1 MIVQVWYVNRT
12 NLFFSFVA
20 EMIGFEPSIGK
31 STQQFSNF
39 IQQVQRGT
47 FKSYSGDSLFLP
59 PSLEEYTILSLQW
72 YFIIYCV
79 TLLCQTAV
87 IFALDNWWLK
97 NIPANTSLLKR
108 ILHAHLKSH
117 CPFPF
122 MDWDSKEGTIQDY
135 LLRQKVAQKEVKIT
149 TFVNLFFSLLMT
161 VPLTVLCKLQCKL
174 VNNIKKLINMFVIC
188 IQLSH
193 MPPHNTRGAHF
204 ESFVNG

>member
-1 MIVQVWYVNRT
+1 
-12 NLFFSFVA
+12 
-20 EMIGFEPSIGK
+20 MIGFEQNVGNSALIK
-31 STQQFSNF
+31 K
-39 IQQVQRGT
+39 VERGT
-47 FKSYSGDSLFLP
+47 FQYYSDSSLFVP
-59 PSLEEYTILSLQW
+59 PPLEDYTLISLKW
-72 YFIIYCV
+72 YFMIYCV
-79 TLLCQTAV
+79 TILCQTAV

-108 ILHAHLKSH
+108 LLHAHLKSH

-174 VNNIKKLINMFVIC
+174 VNNIRKLINI
-188 IQLSH
+188 L
-193 MPPHNTRGAHF
+193 
-204 ESFVNG
+204 

>member
-1 MIVQVWYVNRT
+1 MVCNQTQPIF
-12 NLFFSFVA
+12 LFSA
-20 EMIGFEPSIGK
+20 ELIGFEPSIGK

-47 FKSYSGDSLFLP
+47 YKLYSGDTLFLP
-59 PSLEEYTILSLQW
+59 PSLEEYTVLSLKW

-117 CPFPF
+117 FPFPF
-122 MDWDSKEGTIQDY
+122 MDWDSEEGTSQNY
-135 LLRQKVAQKEVKIT
+135 LMRQKQAQKEVKIAT
-149 TFVNLFFSLLMT
+149 LVNLFFSLLLT
-161 VPLTVLCKLQCKL
+161 FPLTILCKLQYIYFIFL
-174 VNNIKKLINMFVIC
+174 AELNT
-188 IQLSH
+188 IQ
-193 MPPHNTRGAHF
+193 F
-204 ESFVNG
+204 Q

>member
-1 MIVQVWYVNRT
+1 
-12 NLFFSFVA
+12 
-20 EMIGFEPSIGK
+20 MIGFEPSVGK
-31 STQQFSNF
+31 SSQQFGNL
-39 IQQVQRGT
+39 IQQVQRGVQ
-47 FKSYSGDSLFLP
+47 GDTLFLP
-59 PSLEEYTILSLQW
+59 PSLEEYTVLSLKG

-87 IFALDNWWLK
+87 IFALDNLWLK
-97 NIPANTSLLKR
+97 NIPENTSLLKR

-161 VPLTVLCKLQCKL
+161 VPLTVLCKLQCKF
-174 VNNIKKLINMFVIC
+174 VDNMYK
-188 IQLSH
+188 
-193 MPPHNTRGAHF
+193 
-204 ESFVNG
+204 ESG

>member
-1 MIVQVWYVNRT
+1 
-12 NLFFSFVA
+12 
-20 EMIGFEPSIGK
+20 MIGFEQNVGN
-31 STQQFSNF
+31 STL

-47 FKSYSGDSLFLP
+47 FKSYSGDTSFLP
-59 PSLEEYTILSLQW
+59 PSLEEYTVLSLKW

-108 ILHAHLKSH
+108 LLHAHLKSH

-149 TFVNLFFSLLMT
+149 TFVNLFFSLLLT
-161 VPLTVLCKLQCKL
+161 VPLTVLCKFQFKL
-174 VNNIKKLINMFVIC
+174 VENIRKLINIF
-188 IQLSH
+188 
-193 MPPHNTRGAHF
+193 
-204 ESFVNG
+204 